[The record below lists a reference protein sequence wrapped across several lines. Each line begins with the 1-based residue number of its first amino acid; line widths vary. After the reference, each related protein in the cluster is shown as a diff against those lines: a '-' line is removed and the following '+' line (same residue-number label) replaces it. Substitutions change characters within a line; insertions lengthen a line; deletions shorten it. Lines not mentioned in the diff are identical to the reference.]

1 MVRYTPLRQIADKE
15 KNKLYSLLDT
25 NPEIKYRIKI
35 VLLASEGY
43 TVPEIREMTNTYD
56 KTIRKWIH
64 KFNDNNGIEG
74 LFTKIDYSPMVKID
88 NDARKVIVKIAS
100 TNPRDLGLK
109 FSTWS
114 LASTNP
120 RDLGLKFS
128 TWSLRSLAGYLT
140 KDKKIV
146 KQGIS
151 HTRIKDILNESK
163 IEWRNSKIILGKSRD
178 PEYELKK
185 RGLNR

>member
-1 MVRYTPLRQIADKE
+1 VIRYTPIREITDKE
-15 KNKLYSLLDT
+15 KNRLYSLLDT
-25 NPEIKYRIKI
+25 NPEIRYRIKI
-35 VLLASEGY
+35 ILLANDGY

-56 KTIRKWIH
+56 RTIRKWIH

-88 NDARKVIVKIAS
+88 NDARKQIVKI
-100 TNPRDLGLK
+100 
-109 FSTWS
+109 
-114 LASTNP
+114 ASTNP

-140 KDKKIV
+140 RDNKIV
-146 KQGIS
+146 KEGIS
-151 HTRIKDILNESK
+151 HTRIKEILNESK
-163 IEWRNSKIILGKSRD
+163 IEWRNSKIVLVRSRD

-185 RGLNR
+185 RELKN

>member
-1 MVRYTPLRQIADKE
+1 MVRYTPLREIADKE
-15 KNKLYSLLDT
+15 KNKLYSLLET

-35 VLLASEGY
+35 VLLAGEGY

-64 KFNDNNGIEG
+64 KFNNEGTEG
-74 LFTKIDYSPMVKID
+74 LVTKINYSPMVKID
-88 NDARKVIVKIAS
+88 DYARKQIIKI
-100 TNPRDLGLK
+100 
-109 FSTWS
+109 
-114 LASTNP
+114 ASTNP

-140 KDKKIV
+140 KDNKII
-146 KQGIS
+146 KHGIS
-151 HTRIKDILNESK
+151 HTRIKEILNESK
-163 IEWRNSKIILGKSRD
+163 IEWRNSKTVFGKSRD

-185 RGLNR
+185 RGLKN

>member
-1 MVRYTPLRQIADKE
+1 MVRYTPIREIKDKD
-15 KNKLYSLLDT
+15 KNKLYTLLDT

-35 VLLASEGY
+35 ILLANDGY
-43 TVPEIREMTNTYD
+43 TVPELREMTNTYD

-64 KFNDNNGIEG
+64 KFNDNGIEG

-88 NDARKVIVKIAS
+88 NDARKQIVKI
-100 TNPRDLGLK
+100 
-109 FSTWS
+109 
-114 LASTNP
+114 ASTNP

-140 KDKKIV
+140 RDNKIV

-151 HTRIKDILNESK
+151 HTRIKEILNESK
-163 IEWRNSKIILGKSRD
+163 IEWRNSKTVLGKSRD

-185 RGLNR
+185 RGLSR

>member
-1 MVRYTPLRQIADKE
+1 MVRYTPVSEITDKE

-25 NPEIKYRIKI
+25 NPEIRYRIKI
-35 VLLASEGY
+35 VLLAGEGY
-43 TVPEIREMTNTYD
+43 TVPEIREMTNIYD

-64 KFNDNNGIEG
+64 KFNDNGIVG

-88 NDARKVIVKIAS
+88 NDTRKQIVKI
-100 TNPRDLGLK
+100 
-109 FSTWS
+109 
-114 LASTNP
+114 ASTNP

-151 HTRIKDILNESK
+151 HTRIKEILNESK
-163 IEWRNSKIILGKSRD
+163 IEWRYSTTVLVRSRD
-178 PEYELKK
+178 LEYELKK
-185 RGLNR
+185 RELKN

>member
-1 MVRYTPLRQIADKE
+1 MVRYTPLKEITDKE
-15 KNKLYSLLDT
+15 KNRLYSLLDT
-25 NPEIKYRIKI
+25 NQEIKYRIKI
-35 VLLASEGY
+35 VLLASDGY

-64 KFNDNNGIEG
+64 KFNNEGTEG
-74 LFTKIDYSPMVKID
+74 LFTKIDYSPMIKID
-88 NDARKVIVKIAS
+88 NDARKEIVKI
-100 TNPRDLGLK
+100 
-109 FSTWS
+109 
-114 LASTNP
+114 ASTNP

-140 KDKKIV
+140 RDNKIV

-151 HTRIKDILNESK
+151 HTRIKEILNESK
-163 IEWRNSKIILGKSRD
+163 IEWRNSKTVLGKSRD

-185 RGLNR
+185 RGLSR

>member
-1 MVRYTPLRQIADKE
+1 MVRYTPLRDITDKE
-15 KNKLYSLLDT
+15 KNRLYSLLDT
-25 NPEIKYRIKI
+25 NQEIKYRIKI
-35 VLLASEGY
+35 ILLASEGY

-56 KTIRKWIH
+56 RTIRKWIH
-64 KFNDNNGIEG
+64 KFNEMGIDG

-88 NDARKVIVKIAS
+88 NDARKQIVKI
-100 TNPRDLGLK
+100 
-109 FSTWS
+109 
-114 LASTNP
+114 ASTNP

-140 KDKKIV
+140 KEDKKIV

-185 RGLNR
+185 RGLKN

>member
-1 MVRYTPLRQIADKE
+1 MVRYTPLRDITDKE
-15 KNKLYSLLDT
+15 KNRLYSLLDT
-25 NPEIKYRIKI
+25 NQEIKYRIKI
-35 VLLASEGY
+35 ILLASEGY

-64 KFNDNNGIEG
+64 KFNEMGIDG

-88 NDARKVIVKIAS
+88 NDARKQIVKI
-100 TNPRDLGLK
+100 
-109 FSTWS
+109 
-114 LASTNP
+114 ASTNP

-140 KDKKIV
+140 KEDKKIV

-185 RGLNR
+185 RGLKN

>member
-1 MVRYTPLRQIADKE
+1 MIRYTPIREITDKE
-15 KNKLYSLLDT
+15 KNRLYSLLDT
-25 NPEIKYRIKI
+25 NPEIRYRIKI
-35 VLLASEGY
+35 ILLANDGY

-64 KFNDNNGIEG
+64 KFNEMGIYG
-74 LFTKIDYSPMVKID
+74 LIKKIDYSHTVKID
-88 NDARKVIVKIAS
+88 NDTRKEIVKI
-100 TNPRDLGLK
+100 
-109 FSTWS
+109 
-114 LASTNP
+114 ASTNP

-140 KDKKIV
+140 KEEDKKIV

-151 HTRIKDILNESK
+151 HTRIKEILIESK
-163 IEWRNSKIILGKSRD
+163 IEWRNSKTVLGKSRD

-185 RGLNR
+185 RGLKN

>member
-1 MVRYTPLRQIADKE
+1 VVRYTPIREIKDKD
-15 KNKLYSLLDT
+15 KNKLYTLLDT

-35 VLLASEGY
+35 ILLANDGY

-64 KFNDNNGIEG
+64 KFNDNGIVG

-88 NDARKVIVKIAS
+88 NDTRKEIVKI
-100 TNPRDLGLK
+100 
-109 FSTWS
+109 
-114 LASTNP
+114 ASTNP

-140 KDKKIV
+140 RDNKIV

-151 HTRIKDILNESK
+151 HTRIKEILNESK
-163 IEWRNSKIILGKSRD
+163 IEWRNSKTVLGKSRD

-185 RGLNR
+185 RGLSR

>member
-1 MVRYTPLRQIADKE
+1 MVRYTPIREITYKDKD
-15 KNKLYSLLDT
+15 KNKLYTLLDT

-35 VLLASEGY
+35 ILLANDGY

-88 NDARKVIVKIAS
+88 NDARKQIVKI
-100 TNPRDLGLK
+100 
-109 FSTWS
+109 
-114 LASTNP
+114 ASTNP

-140 KDKKIV
+140 RDKKIV

-151 HTRIKDILNESK
+151 HTRIKEILNESK
-163 IEWRNSKIILGKSRD
+163 IEWRNSKTVLGKSRD

-185 RGLNR
+185 RGLSR

>member
-1 MVRYTPLRQIADKE
+1 MVRYTPLREITVKE
-15 KNKLYSLLDT
+15 KNRLYSLLDT
-25 NPEIKYRIKI
+25 YPEIKYRIKI
-35 VLLASEGY
+35 VLLASDGY

-64 KFNDNNGIEG
+64 KFNDNGIEG

-88 NDARKVIVKIAS
+88 NDARKEIVKI
-100 TNPRDLGLK
+100 
-109 FSTWS
+109 
-114 LASTNP
+114 ASTNP

-151 HTRIKDILNESK
+151 HTRIKEILNKSK
-163 IEWRNSKIILGKSRD
+163 IEWRNSMTVLGKSRD

-185 RGLNR
+185 RGLKN

>member
-1 MVRYTPLRQIADKE
+1 MVRYTPLRDITDKE
-15 KNKLYSLLDT
+15 KNRLYSLLDT
-25 NPEIKYRIKI
+25 YPEIKYRIKI

-43 TVPEIREMTNTYD
+43 TVPEIREMTNIYD
-56 KTIRKWIH
+56 RTIRKWIH
-64 KFNDNNGIEG
+64 KFNDNGIEG

-88 NDARKVIVKIAS
+88 NDARKEIVKI
-100 TNPRDLGLK
+100 
-109 FSTWS
+109 
-114 LASTNP
+114 ASTNP

-140 KDKKIV
+140 KEDKKIV

-151 HTRIKDILNESK
+151 HTRINEILNESK
-163 IEWRNSKIILGKSRD
+163 IEWRNSKTVLGRSRD

-185 RGLNR
+185 RGLKN

>member
-1 MVRYTPLRQIADKE
+1 MIKYTPLKE
-15 KNKLYSLLDT
+15 IKKKKKNKLYTLLDT
-25 NPEIKYRIKI
+25 NPEIRYRIKI
-35 VLLASEGY
+35 ILLANDGY

-64 KFNDNNGIEG
+64 KFNNEGTEG
-74 LFTKIDYSPMVKID
+74 LFTKIDYSPMIKID
-88 NDARKVIVKIAS
+88 NDARKEIVKIAS
-100 TNPRDLGLK
+100 TNPRE
-109 FSTWS
+109 
-114 LASTNP
+114 
-120 RDLGLKFS
+120 LGLKFS

-151 HTRIKDILNESK
+151 HTRIKEILNESK
-163 IEWRNSKIILGKSRD
+163 IEWRNSITVLGKSKD

-185 RGLNR
+185 IGLKN